1 MGNIQ
6 SVSCALVKLNV
17 EHISSN
23 NIEIINNASSIIFP
37 GVGAFPRAME
47 NLKKKSLDKLLITK
61 LIEEKTPFLGICLG
75 MQLLFEESC
84 EQTLTEGLGL
94 LSGKVKRITGNK
106 SCPVPHV
113 GWNSIKEIKENPL
126 LKSIDSNARFY
137 FDHSYFVSGT
147 NQNIIANLDYGEEMS
162 IGLWKENIFG
172 VQFHPEKSQR
182 SGLKVLR
189 NFLDYS
195 RQ

>member
-1 MGNIQ
+1 MSMGY
-6 SVSCALVKLNV
+6 S
-17 EHISSN
+17 
-23 NIEIINNASSIIFP
+23 
-37 GVGAFPRAME
+37 R
-47 NLKKKSLDKLLITK
+47 
-61 LIEEKTPFLGICLG
+61 
-75 MQLLFEESC
+75 
-84 EQTLTEGLGL
+84 
-94 LSGKVKRITGNK
+94 
-106 SCPVPHV
+106 
-113 GWNSIKEIKENPL
+113 EIKENPL